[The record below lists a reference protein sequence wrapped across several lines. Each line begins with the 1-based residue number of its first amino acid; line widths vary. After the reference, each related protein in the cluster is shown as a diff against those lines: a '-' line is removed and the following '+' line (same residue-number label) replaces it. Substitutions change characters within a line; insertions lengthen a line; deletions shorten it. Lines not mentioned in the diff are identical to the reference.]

1 MFDLIII
8 VLLSYLIG
16 SISPSYIFGR
26 IHHMD
31 IRQTGS
37 GNAGTTNTLRVL
49 GKKIALAVFVIDF
62 FKGFLVA
69 FFVRKLFSMDYALI
83 AAIFVVL
90 GHIFP
95 IFLGFKGGKG
105 VATTLGVLY
114 CLFLKEI
121 LICSVIGIILLV
133 LFKYVSFAGLVTLFM
148 VNILILVFNQ
158 PHKYLLYT
166 GFLFLLISVKHKEN
180 IKRLINHT
188 ERKIGEKAK

>member
-1 MFDLIII
+1 M
-8 VLLSYLIG
+8 G
-16 SISPSYIFGR
+16 
-26 IHHMD
+26 

>member
-1 MFDLIII
+1 MFELIII
-8 VLLSYLIG
+8 VLVSYLIG

-31 IRQTGS
+31 IRKTGS

-62 FKGFLVA
+62 FKGFFVA
-69 FFVRKLFSMDYALI
+69 FFVRNFFSMNYALI
-83 AAIFVVL
+83 AAVSVVL

-95 IFLGFKGGKG
+95 VFLGFKGGKG

-133 LFKYVSFAGLVTLFM
+133 LFRYVSFAGLVTLFL
-148 VNILILVFNQ
+148 VNIVILIFNQ

-166 GFLFLLISVKHKEN
+166 GFLFILIAIKHKEN

-188 ERKIGEKAK
+188 ERKIGEKS